1 MSSAYNNMKA
11 IVSALGF
18 TSNEKFEDAVG
29 LGHGFVSR
37 ITNRVSAKSIQAI
50 LDKFPQVNPS
60 FIRTGTGEMFVSAQ
74 QVITTTAKERLD
86 EFLKYKGITR
96 QEFLTTTGVN
106 CNFPIIRDGGTFT
119 AATSF
124 KVNSKYPELNMY
136 WLANGQG
143 QMLQEEYTAES
154 LTNYKERIRAFCG
167 ELGISVSFFMKK
179 CGLVK
184 TSLKLLPETPSIA
197 ILNKISTKYPML
209 NIDWI
214 KTGNGNM
221 LVNELNS
228 DMGGNMSFIPLVP
241 QRAYAGYLCGY
252 ADDVYV
258 SALPT
263 IPIVKEGKD
272 KYVAFEVSGNS
283 MDDGS
288 SRAYQDGDIVI
299 CKECP
304 DYMIKNNNIH
314 YEGKEFIVVH
324 REGILLKQ
332 ITDLNLQDG
341 RIKLHS
347 FNPTYRDL
355 ELNLGDV
362 RQILDVEYQQKRKK

>member
-11 IVSALGF
+11 VVSALGF

-37 ITNRVSAKSIQAI
+37 ITNRVSAKSMQAI

-60 FIRTGTGEMFVSAQ
+60 YIRTGTGEMFIAGQ
-74 QVITTTAKERLD
+74 QVITTTAKSRLD
-86 EFLKYKGITR
+86 AFLKYKGITR
-96 QEFLTTTGVN
+96 QEFIFSTGVN
-106 CNFPIIRDGGTFT
+106 CNFPIIREGGTFT

-124 KVNSKYPELNMY
+124 KVNSKYPELNMD

-143 QMLQEEYTAES
+143 KMLQEKYTAES
-154 LTNYKERIRAFCG
+154 LTNYKERIRMFCS
-167 ELGISVSFFMKK
+167 ELGISVTFFLKK

-184 TSLKLLPETPSIA
+184 TSLKLLPETPSIVV
-197 ILNKISTKYPML
+197 LNKISAKYPML
-209 NIDWI
+209 NIEWI
-214 KTGNGNM
+214 KTGKGNM
-221 LVNELNS
+221 LVSELNS
-228 DMGGNMSFIPLVP
+228 TTSDNITFVPLVP
-241 QRAYAGYLCGY
+241 QRAYAGYLNGY
-252 ADDVYV
+252 MDDVYV

-272 KYVAFEVSGNS
+272 KYIAFEVNGDS

-299 CKECP
+299 CKMCP
-304 DYMIKNNNIH
+304 DYMTKGNNIH
-314 YEGKEFIVVH
+314 YDGREFIVVH
-324 REGILLKQ
+324 KDGILLKQ
-332 ITDLNLQDG
+332 IAQMDLPNE
-341 RIKLHS
+341 RITLHS

-355 ELNLGDV
+355 ELSLADV
-362 RQILDVEYQQKRKK
+362 RQILNVEYQQKKKK

>member
-1 MSSAYNNMKA
+1 MKA

-37 ITNRVSAKSIQAI
+37 ITNRVSARSIQAI

-60 FIRTGTGEMFVSAQ
+60 FIRTGTGEMFVNVQ

-96 QEFLTTTGVN
+96 QEFLFNTGVN
-106 CNFPIIRDGGTFT
+106 CNFPIIRKGGTFT

-124 KVNSKYPELNMY
+124 KVNSKYPELNMD
-136 WLANGQG
+136 WLASGQG
-143 QMLQEEYTAES
+143 QMLQEEYTVES
-154 LTNYKERIRAFCG
+154 LTNYKERIRAFCS

-184 TSLKLLPETPSIA
+184 TSIKLLPESPSIT
-197 ILNKISTKYPML
+197 ILNKIAAKYPML

-228 DMGGNMSFIPLVP
+228 EVGGNIAFVPLVP
-241 QRAYAGYLCGY
+241 QRAYAGYLSGY

-263 IPIVKEGKD
+263 IPIVKEGKE
-272 KYVAFEVSGNS
+272 KYIAFEVSGNS

-304 DYMIKNNNIH
+304 DYMIKNNNVH
-314 YEGKEFIVVH
+314 YAGKEFIVVH
-324 REGILLKQ
+324 KEGILLKQ
-332 ITDLNLQDG
+332 IVELDLFNG
-341 RIKLHS
+341 KIVLHS
-347 FNPTYRDL
+347 FNPSYRDL

-362 RQILDVEYQQKRKK
+362 RQILNVEYQQKKKK